1 MSISATAKIEGG
13 CYECGS
19 TFGLITQDGGGPVC
33 IKCNPDV
40 ASDSIETFA
49 AIAGELSQDII
60 NWRVAMGS
68 WVWEA
73 IKECE
78 KALAD
83 EGTDKRVLRWYRD
96 ALAAAKAI
104 AAKYNIRQPAP
115 PEEE

>member
-1 MSISATAKIEGG
+1 MGLATAEIEGG

-19 TFGLITQDGGGPVC
+19 TYGLITKDDCGPVC

-40 ASDSIETFA
+40 ASDAIETFA
-49 AIAGELSQDII
+49 EFANEISQDVI

-73 IKECE
+73 IEECE

-83 EGTDKRVLRWYRD
+83 ERTDKTARRWYQD
-96 ALAAAKAI
+96 ALTAAKEI
-104 AAKYNIRQPAP
+104 AAKYNIPKPISQK
-115 PEEE
+115 ESK